1 MKWVVGARVL
11 MALFVAVLMP
21 LRLGHCAPM
30 PWSASAVAV
39 VAEHHDEHAE
49 AHHHEAAGPD
59 CCPESGPSHA
69 PFSDSDPLCCGSVQ
83 VPAATTPAPVSL
95 SAPASD
101 PTVFAVVAMVSAA
114 RDPRGHVLLLV
125 SVARSGSPPAPST
138 APQSPRSPPYSA

>member
-11 MALFVAVLMP
+11 MAVFVAVLMP
-21 LRLGHCAPM
+21 LRLGHCALM

-49 AHHHEAAGPD
+49 AHHEAADPD

-69 PFSDSDPLCCGSVQ
+69 PSSDSDPLCCGSVQ
-83 VPAATTPAPVSL
+83 VPAVTTPVLVSL

-101 PTVFAVVAMVSAA
+101 PTVFAVGAMVSAA
-114 RDPRGHVLLLV
+114 PDTRGHVLLLV
-125 SVARSGSPPAPST
+125 GVARSGSPPAPST